1 MPNIPSFRDV
11 QRRRNSIHS
20 FRSVLGSGGNAG
32 TYDNKVIIPPEPD
45 PTPPY
50 LFMTFGDYPPLD
62 IMVTNNGGLLSS
74 GMMFYYNNNTAFW
87 DGIFTNLGGLSSQRL
102 QRATTN
108 DWRILSGA
116 SIATRIYNN
125 NSSNPSTQAPLNG
138 WTSQIAFLDP
148 APVFTNTYA
157 FSTYFVPD
165 GPSSSFDDFYF
176 NVPDYLSIRA
186 AGSAAFDPISLTVR
200 RNLQSIN
207 LSRLSSLTA
216 FSLSVSPFL
225 TAIDFSQNASLR
237 NINLVT
243 VTGLSSLNLSQNN
256 QLVSVNLQAV
266 TALRTLTLGSVNPQL
281 DSLLVSSSPSNLESV
296 QNLNNIPLLRSVTI
310 NTSIIPEL
318 DFSGGNSL
326 ATLTLNNNNSL
337 SSLKVPSVSSLKSV
351 NVSNNS
357 NLSAQSIDN
366 IFRAVSA
373 NSGVVLSYTGTS
385 QGRTSATND
394 GFINLYRN
402 SRFLFAPSP
411 FELDPTYP
419 SLNTPSGYIPSNI
432 QGNSMTVFAPVSG
445 SNSVKFPG
453 LTGEYLKTGD
463 VFNNRD
469 VFRNNSDYFILY
481 NSAQSLWT
489 LVGPTSSSNT
499 VWLSAFPGVGDWGN
513 PPSDTW
519 QGRAYSTSA
528 NATGWFQRT
537 TVFRTDM
544 LLFSAYSYNNTA
556 FTTGTEIA
564 GEPIQGYNNNFRWKN
579 LDFTGMIYG
588 GWLFQGRAALISPVH
603 CVMAHHYPPGFSFPP
618 NNNTVYVYHADGSRT
633 TTQMVTGI
641 RVGTTDIAIG
651 ILSAP
656 VSAAQYFVLSG
667 SNSQFRSVTAADST
681 NNFLYGPSQN
691 GKIGVGIPL
700 GTSATTSVRNVDP
713 SERNLIFSVPNSLWH
728 GEPAVTGDST
738 SMHWVVSA
746 DRLILAGHTQTGG
759 TQPGGPDY
767 GFYFDQMVQAV
778 TALNV
783 HQYGPLNANI
793 YSITGVPVN

>member
-20 FRSVLGSGGNAG
+20 FRNVLVSFGNAG
-32 TYDNKVIIPPEPD
+32 AYDNKVNIPPEPD

-74 GMMFYYNNNTAFW
+74 GMMFYYNNNFSRW
-87 DGIFTNLGGLSSQRL
+87 DGTFTNLGQLSSQRL
-102 QRATTN
+102 SRSTAN
-108 DWRILSGA
+108 DWRILSGI
-116 SIATRIYNN
+116 SSATRIYNN
-125 NSSNPSTQAPLNG
+125 NSSNPSTKAPLTN
-138 WTSQIAFLDP
+138 WTAQSAFLDP

-176 NVPDYLSIRA
+176 NAPDYLSIRA
-186 AGSAAFDPISLTVR
+186 AGSAAFDPVSLTVR

-216 FSLSVSPFL
+216 FSLSISTFL

-237 NINLVT
+237 NISLAT
-243 VTGLSSLNLSQNN
+243 VTSISSLNLSQNN
-256 QLVSVNLQAV
+256 QLVSVNLQTV

-281 DSLLVSSSPSNLESV
+281 DSLLFSSIPSNLESI

-318 DFSGGNSL
+318 DFSGSNSL
-326 ATLTLNNNNSL
+326 ATLVLNNNSL
-337 SSLKVPSVSSLKSV
+337 SSLRVPSVSSLKIV

-357 NLSAQSIDN
+357 NLSAQIIDN

-373 NSGVVLSYTGTS
+373 NSGIFLTYTGTS
-385 QGRTSATND
+385 QGRTSATD
-394 GFINLYRN
+394 AGFIHIYRN
-402 SRFLFAPSP
+402 SNFANMPTP
-411 FELDPTYP
+411 FELDPVYP
-419 SLNTPSGYIPSNI
+419 PVSTPSGYVPSNI

-445 SNSVKFPG
+445 SNSVQFPE

-481 NSAQSLWT
+481 NSTQSLWT
-489 LVGPTSSSNT
+489 LVGPSSSSNT
-499 VWLSAFPGVGDWGN
+499 VWLSADPGVGDWGN

-519 QGRAYSTSA
+519 QGRAYNTSA

-544 LLFSAYSYNNTA
+544 LLFSAYSYNNTVY
-556 FTTGTEIA
+556 TTGTEIA
-564 GEPIQGYNNNFRWKN
+564 GEPVQGYNNNFRWKD
-579 LDFTGMIYG
+579 LDFTGMIYA

-603 CVMAHHYPPGFSFPP
+603 CVLAHHYPPGFSFPP
-618 NNNTVYVYHADGSRT
+618 NNNTVYVYHSDGSRT
-633 TTQMVTGI
+633 TTQMVTGLRI
-641 RVGTTDIAIG
+641 GSTDIAIG

-667 SNSQFRSVTAADST
+667 SNSQFRSVTAADSI
-681 NNFLYGPSQN
+681 NNFLYGPSQT
-691 GKIGVGIPL
+691 GKIGVGIPF
-700 GTSATTSVRNVDP
+700 GTNASFSTRNIDP
-713 SERNLIFSVPNSLWH
+713 SQRNGIFSVPNSLWH
-728 GEPAVTGDST
+728 GEPGVTGDST
-738 SMHWVVSA
+738 CMHWVVSA
-746 DRLILAGHTQTGG
+746 GRLVLAGHTQSGG
-759 TQPGGPDY
+759 SQPVGPDY
-767 GFYFDQMVQAV
+767 GFYFDQIVQAV